1 MVQKILFKWKLYCI
15 LKNDLAFHQ
24 VKEELWNL
32 GNMLLGVLQSLE
44 YFFLSKY
51 PEMRPI
57 IPLLHFLSEAASVFQ
72 KYVFSICLSWFSSTT
87 TYKFTKCLHLND
99 FETPKCEILSLTFEA
114 LSLPTK
120 YIKLN
125 FWMLQSL
132 LRVKTGN

>member
-1 MVQKILFKWKLYCI
+1 MKIILYFKKRSSFPPNKGGTMKFRKYVAWGIAI
-15 LKNDLAFHQ
+15 LR
-24 VKEELWNL
+24 V
-32 GNMLLGVLQSLE
+32 
-44 YFFLSKY
+44 FFLSKY

-72 KYVFSICLSWFSSTT
+72 KYVCSICLSWFSSTT

-132 LRVKTGN
+132 LWVKTGN